1 MKVCMIIMMCFLV
14 FLLVGCPETAE
25 KKLDMHLINSEL
37 INSYND
43 IALENA
49 IITQHT
55 LFPYHF
61 VKNAAEL
68 NELGQR
74 DLGVLTKY
82 FLKNPGKLNIRRND
96 CSMELYRARVKF
108 VLDVLKDTG
117 IDAEQIRIS
126 DGMPG
131 GAGMPSQKVLI
142 ILQDADKA
150 SSIITTTTD

>member
-1 MKVCMIIMMCFLV
+1 MKVCTIIMMCFLA
-14 FLLVGCPETAE
+14 FLLVGCSETTE

-61 VKNAAEL
+61 VNNAAEL

-74 DLGVLTKY
+74 DMGVLTKN

-108 VLDVLKDTG
+108 VLDVLKDAG

-131 GAGMPSQKVLI
+131 GAGMPSQQVLL
-142 ILQDADKA
+142 ILEDADKTP
-150 SSIITTTTD
+150 SITTSTTD